1 MVEANSFVTPFQG
14 WADFR
19 CLYPGRCP
27 GLVCFG
33 LSGQGSAVADFLRTN
48 LQACPAFC
56 GGGHNGRSLLKLNSP
71 FHSSIEQAESLFYG
85 AHLLNSRHTF
95 P

>member
-33 LSGQGSAVADFLRTN
+33 LSGQESAIADFLRDKLVPACQPVFLSFGETQVTN
-48 LQACPAFC
+48 
-56 GGGHNGRSLLKLNSP
+56 SL
-71 FHSSIEQAESLFYG
+71 SILIALFI
-85 AHLLNSRHTF
+85 HTEIG
-95 P
+95 